1 MNNEKHLVS
10 VVVIC
15 RNEEKFIARCLD
27 SIIGNDYPKDRMEV
41 LVVDGMSD
49 DQTRAIVNKYQKRLP
64 FVHLLDNPRKFTPFA
79 MNIGAQNANGD
90 YIIFVGSHCTYG
102 KYYLSNSVRA
112 ADQSGA
118 DNVGGIWKIIPQGA
132 SFINQAIVAVSSSL
146 LGAGNA
152 YYRRGQAGG
161 PREVDTVFGGCYKK
175 EVFKKI
181 GWFNERL
188 ARSQDMEFNM
198 RLKKAGGKIMMF
210 PDIICYYYPKSNFKD
225 FFIHNFWDGVWAIW
239 PLKIMKAPLKLR
251 HYLPL
256 LFILSFFGSGAFS
269 FFWLPFLF
277 LLFFE
282 LGLYFATNIY
292 FSVKIL
298 PGKKEWRLLFILP
311 IVFAARHFGYGLG
324 SVFGLTKLISRND
337 NAFGKKF

>member
-1 MNNEKHLVS
+1 MEKS
-10 VVVIC
+10 
-15 RNEEKFIARCLD
+15 
-27 SIIGNDYPKDRMEV
+27 S
-41 LVVDGMSD
+41 
-49 DQTRAIVNKYQKRLP
+49 
-64 FVHLLDNPRKFTPFA
+64 
-79 MNIGAQNANGD
+79 
-90 YIIFVGSHCTYG
+90 
-102 KYYLSNSVRA
+102 
-112 ADQSGA
+112 A
-118 DNVGGIWKIIPQGA
+118 DNVGGILTAKPA
-132 SFINQAIVAVSSSL
+132 INSLKARAIALCLSSPF
-146 LGAGNA
+146 GAGGSF
-152 YYRRGQAGG
+152 RFQSKRSI
-161 PREVDTVFGGCYKK
+161 ETDTVFGGCYRK
-175 EVFKKI
+175 EVFDKI
-181 GWFNERL
+181 GLFDERL
-188 ARSQDMEFNM
+188 IRSQDMEFNM